1 MGDPAGIGPEVVLKA
16 VAEEEI
22 RKVCIPVIIGDAQLL
37 AHTART
43 LDLQCGY
50 DIVRKEE
57 PFPDNFS
64 DPVIFHLDN
73 IGGFIE
79 PGIESG
85 AAGKAAA
92 GYIEAAVELCA
103 AGSVDAIA
111 TAPINKRALF
121 LGGYSFP
128 GHTEFLAHLTGAE
141 EYAMAFVAANLRIVL
156 LSTHVP
162 LSEAIR
168 MVERDLIVKI
178 VNLTHREL
186 QRWGIERPRLA
197 VAALNPHGAEGGLF
211 GVEEASEIVP
221 AIEACRGVD
230 DINVRGPFSADT
242 VFLRAS
248 RGEFDAVIAC
258 YHDQAMIPVKCLS
271 FGEAVNV
278 TLGLPFIRTS
288 VDHGTAFEIAGT
300 GAASTYSPGPRHR
313 AHPHLPCR
321 FPLRDALRFHSLQ
334 PIQYISFRLAHCDSF
349 HPLALRLS
357 SGTFYFAQ
365 LGISH
370 FAAGQGGVSRRRVK
384 AADSTVTACDI
395 IPPAIKAFGKRLQ
408 EN

>member
-16 VAEEEI
+16 VAEDEI
-22 RKVCIPVIIGDAQLL
+22 RSICVPIIIGDAQLL

-50 DIVRKEE
+50 DIIRQGEPIPEE
-57 PFPDNFS
+57 LNEPI
-64 DPVIFHLDN
+64 IFHLDN
-73 IGGFIE
+73 IGGHVE

-92 GYIEAAVELCA
+92 GYIEAAVQLCA

-128 GHTEFLAHLTGAE
+128 GHTEFLAHLSNSE
-141 EYAMAFVAANLRIVL
+141 EFAMAFVAANLRIVL

-162 LSEAIR
+162 LAEAIR
-168 MVERDLIVKI
+168 MVQRDRIMRTI
-178 VNLTHREL
+178 HLTHREL
-186 QRWGIERPRLA
+186 KRWGIERPRLA

-211 GVEEASEIVP
+211 GIEEAVEIAP
-221 AIEACRGVD
+221 AVEACHGTEE
-230 DINVRGPFSADT
+230 INVQGPFSADT

-288 VDHGTAFEIAGT
+288 VDHGTAFDIAGK
-300 GAASTYSPGPRHR
+300 GLAE
-313 AHPHLPCR
+313 
-321 FPLRDALRFHSLQ
+321 HS
-334 PIQYISFRLAHCDSF
+334 SMLA
-349 HPLALRLS
+349 
-357 SGTFYFAQ
+357 
-365 LGISH
+365 
-370 FAAGQGGVSRRRVK
+370 
-384 AADSTVTACDI
+384 
-395 IPPAIKAFGKRLQ
+395 AIKLAAELSNRAD
-408 EN
+408 ESSRAVEV

>member
-1 MGDPAGIGPEVVLKA
+1 VAFRAALRSMNTPPQDRFQATARRALPRIGITMGDPAGIGPEVVLKA
-16 VAEEEI
+16 VAEEEV
-22 RKVCIPVIIGDAQLL
+22 RGVCQPIIIGDAQLL
-37 AHTART
+37 AHNARR

-50 DIVRKEE
+50 QIVRHDERLPDQLSE
-57 PFPDNFS
+57 PI
-64 DPVIFHLDN
+64 IFHLDN
-73 IGGFIE
+73 IHGHVQ

-103 AGSVDAIA
+103 AGSIDAIA

-128 GHTEFLAHLTGAE
+128 GHTEFLAHLTGIDD
-141 EYAMAFVAANLRIVL
+141 YAMGFVAANLRVIL
-156 LSTHVP
+156 ISTHVP

-168 MVERDLIVKI
+168 LVRRERFEKTIRLAD
-178 VNLTHREL
+178 REL
-186 QRWGIERPRLA
+186 RRWGIERPRIA

-211 GVEEASEIVP
+211 GVEEASEIAP
-221 AIEACRGVD
+221 AVEACRAID

-248 RGEFDAVIAC
+248 RGEFDAVVAC

-288 VDHGTAFEIAGT
+288 VDHGTAFDIAGK
-300 GAASTYSPGPRHR
+300 GIAE
-313 AHPHLPCR
+313 
-321 FPLRDALRFHSLQ
+321 HS
-334 PIQYISFRLAHCDSF
+334 SMVA
-349 HPLALRLS
+349 
-357 SGTFYFAQ
+357 
-365 LGISH
+365 
-370 FAAGQGGVSRRRVK
+370 
-384 AADSTVTACDI
+384 
-395 IPPAIKAFGKRLQ
+395 AIKLASELSLKAGESGRAL
-408 EN
+408 EAA

>member
-22 RKVCIPVIIGDAQLL
+22 RAACVPVIIGDAQLL

-50 DIVRKEE
+50 EITRQGETIPEHVDE
-57 PFPDNFS
+57 PH
-64 DPVIFHLDN
+64 IYHLDN
-73 IGGFIE
+73 IGGFVE

-85 AAGKAAA
+85 VAGKAAA

-103 AGSVDAIA
+103 AGAVDAIA

-128 GHTEFLAHLTGAE
+128 GHTEFLAHLTGTE

-168 MVERDLIVKI
+168 MVDRERMVKTI
-178 VNLTHREL
+178 NLTHREL
-186 QRWGIERPRLA
+186 RRWGIERPRIA

-211 GVEEASEIVP
+211 GVEEASEMLP
-221 AIEACRGVD
+221 AIESCRGVD
-230 DINVRGPFSADT
+230 EVNVQGPFSADT

-288 VDHGTAFEIAGT
+288 VDHGTAFDIAGK
-300 GAASTYSPGPRHR
+300 GLAEHSSMVAAIK
-313 AHPHLPCR
+313 L
-321 FPLRDALRFHSLQ
+321 
-334 PIQYISFRLAHCDSF
+334 
-349 HPLALRLS
+349 
-357 SGTFYFAQ
+357 
-365 LGISH
+365 
-370 FAAGQGGVSRRRVK
+370 
-384 AADSTVTACDI
+384 AADLSTIAGESSRAV
-395 IPPAIKAFGKRLQ
+395 
-408 EN
+408 EV

>member
-16 VAEEEI
+16 VAEEEVKRI
-22 RKVCIPVIIGDAQLL
+22 CVPVIIGDAQLL

-57 PFPDNFS
+57 PFPENFT
-64 DPVIFHLDN
+64 DPIIYHLDN

-79 PGIESG
+79 PGIES
-85 AAGKAAA
+85 ATAGKAAA

-103 AGSVDAIA
+103 AGTIDAIA

-128 GHTEFLAHLTGAE
+128 GHTEFLAHLTGTE

-168 MVERDLIVKI
+168 LVERDRLIRVI
-178 VNLTHREL
+178 NLADREL
-186 QRWGIERPRLA
+186 RRWGIEKPRLA

-211 GVEEASEIVP
+211 GVEEASEISP
-221 AIEACRGVD
+221 AIEACRRQD
-230 DINVRGPFSADT
+230 DIDVQGPFSADT

-248 RGEFDAVIAC
+248 RGEFDAVVAC

-271 FGEAVNV
+271 FGEAVNI

-288 VDHGTAFEIAGT
+288 VDHGTAFDIAGK
-300 GAASTYSPGPRHR
+300 GLAE
-313 AHPHLPCR
+313 
-321 FPLRDALRFHSLQ
+321 HS
-334 PIQYISFRLAHCDSF
+334 SMVA
-349 HPLALRLS
+349 
-357 SGTFYFAQ
+357 
-365 LGISH
+365 
-370 FAAGQGGVSRRRVK
+370 
-384 AADSTVTACDI
+384 
-395 IPPAIKAFGKRLQ
+395 AIKLAAELSTEAGESCRAMEL
-408 EN
+408 

>member
-1 MGDPAGIGPEVVLKA
+1 MPHIGITMGDPAGIGPEVVLKA

-22 RKVCIPVIIGDAQLL
+22 RKVCVPVIIGDAQLL

-57 PFPDNFS
+57 PFPDHFS

-92 GYIEAAVELCA
+92 GYIEAAVQLCA

-178 VNLTHREL
+178 VNLAHREL

-288 VDHGTAFEIAGT
+288 VDHGTAFDIAGK
-300 GAASTYSPGPRHR
+300 GLAE
-313 AHPHLPCR
+313 
-321 FPLRDALRFHSLQ
+321 HS
-334 PIQYISFRLAHCDSF
+334 SMVA
-349 HPLALRLS
+349 
-357 SGTFYFAQ
+357 
-365 LGISH
+365 
-370 FAAGQGGVSRRRVK
+370 
-384 AADSTVTACDI
+384 
-395 IPPAIKAFGKRLQ
+395 AIKLAAELSTQAGESCRAV
-408 EN
+408 EV

>member
-16 VAEEEI
+16 VAEGEV
-22 RKVCIPVIIGDAQLL
+22 RRVCVPIIIGDAQLL

-43 LDLQCGY
+43 LDLQSGY
-50 DIVRKEE
+50 DIIRRGERLPDEISE
-57 PFPDNFS
+57 PL
-64 DPVIFHLDN
+64 IFHLDN
-73 IGGFIE
+73 ISGSIE
-79 PGIESG
+79 PGMESG

-103 AGSVDAIA
+103 AGSIDAIA

-156 LSTHVP
+156 LSTHVS
-162 LSEAIR
+162 LSEAIS
-168 MVERDLIVKI
+168 MVERDRIVKTI
-178 VNLTHREL
+178 HLTDREL
-186 QRWGIERPRLA
+186 RRWGIEGPRLA
-197 VAALNPHGAEGGLF
+197 VAALNPHGGEGGLF
-211 GVEEASEIVP
+211 GAEEASEIVP
-221 AIEACRGVD
+221 AIEACHGLE
-230 DINVRGPFSADT
+230 DINVQGPFSADT

-288 VDHGTAFEIAGT
+288 VDHGTAFDIAGK
-300 GAASTYSPGPRHR
+300 GLAE
-313 AHPHLPCR
+313 
-321 FPLRDALRFHSLQ
+321 HS
-334 PIQYISFRLAHCDSF
+334 SMVA
-349 HPLALRLS
+349 
-357 SGTFYFAQ
+357 
-365 LGISH
+365 
-370 FAAGQGGVSRRRVK
+370 
-384 AADSTVTACDI
+384 
-395 IPPAIKAFGKRLQ
+395 AIKLAAELSTQAGESCRAV
-408 EN
+408 EV

>member
-1 MGDPAGIGPEVVLKA
+1 MTDLRAGSLKSDCRSPQSLPRVGITIGDPAGIGPEVVLKA
-16 VAEEEI
+16 VVEPEVLS
-22 RKVCIPVIIGDAQLL
+22 RCVPVIIGDAQLL

-50 DIVRKEE
+50 EIIRQGEVV
-57 PFPDNFS
+57 PTGVSQPL
-64 DPVIFHLDN
+64 IFHVDN
-73 IGGFIE
+73 VVGHVE

-85 AAGKAAA
+85 TAGKAAA
-92 GYIEAAVELCA
+92 GYIESAVELCA
-103 AGSVDAIA
+103 AGDIDAIA

-162 LSEAIR
+162 LSQAIR
-168 MVERDLIVKI
+168 MVERDRLVAVI
-178 VNLTHREL
+178 NLTNREL

-211 GVEEASEIVP
+211 GMEEASEIAP

-230 DINVRGPFSADT
+230 DINVHGPFSADT

-248 RGEFDAVIAC
+248 RGEFDAVVAC

-288 VDHGTAFEIAGT
+288 VDHGTAFDIAGK
-300 GAASTYSPGPRHR
+300 GLAE
-313 AHPHLPCR
+313 
-321 FPLRDALRFHSLQ
+321 HS
-334 PIQYISFRLAHCDSF
+334 SMVA
-349 HPLALRLS
+349 
-357 SGTFYFAQ
+357 
-365 LGISH
+365 
-370 FAAGQGGVSRRRVK
+370 
-384 AADSTVTACDI
+384 
-395 IPPAIKAFGKRLQ
+395 AIKLAAELSTQAGESCRSV
-408 EN
+408 EV